1 MRKGTTTACSQ
12 ATGTV
17 TATYCLVFLAPI
29 LAEQYL
35 WEKILE
41 GWDGGWG
48 GSGEGE
54 NG

>member
-1 MRKGTTTACSQ
+1 MRKSTTTACSQ
-12 ATGTV
+12 AIGAV
-17 TATYCLVFLAPI
+17 TATYCLVFLAPF

-41 GWDGGWG
+41 GWDGGG

-54 NG
+54 KG